1 MLHSKFSFLS
11 GIYTWNAVFIV
22 NQRILLKMG
31 RALEKVSA
39 INAKAAG
46 EYRMSNA
53 LVSDLMTTGSN
64 VIAYNE
70 DASDSHNLYDN
81 QTQLDGPVCQ
91 I

>member
-1 MLHSKFSFLS
+1 
-11 GIYTWNAVFIV
+11 
-22 NQRILLKMG
+22 MG